1 MALLKPKEY
10 FTSMSTTGGFVE
22 PLIKAV
28 LYGLVAGIF
37 IFIWSLLNIGGAAG
51 FGSMFGGAIGIMAF
65 IWTVIGA
72 VIGLFIGGVIVLI
85 ISAICGG
92 STEFEANVRVVAS
105 MMVLSP
111 ISALFGFLAGFSGLL
126 STLVSLVISLY
137 GIWMLY
143 HALNESLKAKPAT
156 SKIVSI
162 ILAALFALV
171 VVIGSVT
178 KKAASKSINRYQDMI
193 EEMTTEEEA
202 EEAEEAEEVEE
213 AEEEEEMP

>member
-10 FTSMSTTGGFVE
+10 FTSMSTSGGFVE

-28 LYGLVAGIF
+28 IYGLAAGVF
-37 IFIWSLLNIGGAAG
+37 AFIWSLLNISMAGG
-51 FGSMFGGAIGIMAF
+51 FGSMFGGAIGIMVF
-65 IWTVIGA
+65 IWSVIGA

-92 STEFEANVRVVAS
+92 STEFEANVRVTAS
-105 MMVLSP
+105 LMVLSP
-111 ISALFGFLAGFSGLL
+111 ISALFGFLAGFSGFL
-126 STLVSLVISLY
+126 STLVSIVISLY

-156 SKIVSI
+156 SKTVSI
-162 ILAALFALV
+162 ILAALFALF
-171 VVIGSVT
+171 VVIGAVT

-193 EEMTTEEEA
+193 EEMTTEED
-202 EEAEEAEEVEE
+202 
-213 AEEEEEMP
+213 EEMP